1 MRNKLPSR
9 AAKPGRKEK
18 EMYENETLIE
28 LMKEIANDEIFNEN
42 QRRLV
47 RIAIRC
53 AAKFLLYD
61 VALKGNSIVEAT
73 NEIEKMFPDE
83 NDS

>member
-1 MRNKLPSR
+1 MIKHTPSP
-9 AAKPGRKEK
+9 AAKPGRKEN

-28 LMKEIANDEIFNEN
+28 LTKEIADDEILDEN

-53 AAKFLLYD
+53 TAKFMLYD
-61 VALKGNSIVEAT
+61 VALKGNSIAEAT

-83 NDS
+83 CEK

>member
-1 MRNKLPSR
+1 
-9 AAKPGRKEK
+9 
-18 EMYENETLIE
+18 MYENETLIE
-28 LMKEIANDEIFNEN
+28 LMKKIANDEIFNEN

-53 AAKFLLYD
+53 TAKFLLYD

-73 NEIEKMFPDE
+73 NEIEKMFPDKMIHK
-83 NDS
+83 